1 MQKLDFNDEGKL
13 VAYTDNGCTDG
24 KSATT
29 EVKGT
34 FEVSADVVNYILS
47 KEYDLPATLRA
58 ELEKEEGFG
67 YYHYKQLYCCI
78 GNDEQQKELESY
90 RHMVDE
96 QQKELENYRQRL
108 KELSNVA
115 NKLSDVENE
124 LKTLR
129 KAVDDFN
136 KNARFY
142 ERKIKIEND

>member
-13 VAYTDNGCTDG
+13 VAYTDNGRTDG

-29 EVKGT
+29 EIKGT
-34 FEVSADVVNYILS
+34 FDVSADVVKFILA

-58 ELEKEEGFG
+58 EMEKELACG
-67 YYHYKQLYCCI
+67 YYVYKHLFCLI
-78 GNDEQQKELESY
+78 GNEGQQKL
-90 RHMVDE
+90 
-96 QQKELENYRQRL
+96 LENYRQRL
-108 KELSNVA
+108 EELSN
-115 NKLSDVENE
+115 VENE

-142 ERKIKIEND
+142 ERKIRIENV